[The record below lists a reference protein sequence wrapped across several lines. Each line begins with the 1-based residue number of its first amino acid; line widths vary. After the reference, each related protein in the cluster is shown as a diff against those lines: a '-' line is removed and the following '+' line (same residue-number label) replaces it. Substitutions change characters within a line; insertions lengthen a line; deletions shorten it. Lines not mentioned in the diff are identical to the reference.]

1 MDHPNEPPGPRRSAT
16 VVGAGIA
23 GLAAALA
30 LRRTGWCVHVH
41 ERAAALQPLG
51 AGLVLWPNA
60 VHALDALDVGAA
72 VREQAAMLDGSTL
85 RRPDGRWLARNDDPG
100 LAARHG
106 APLLGIERSS
116 LQAVLAAAVG
126 PDVVRFGSEVRDSEA
141 LTTGHDMV
149 VAADGIR
156 SRVRAGGWRG
166 HAQPAYAG
174 YTVWRAVVAAD
185 AVTPAVS
192 ETWGHRE
199 RFGMVPVG
207 SGRIYL
213 FATATVGAGQHAED
227 PVGELND
234 LRSRFGR
241 WHDPIPALLDAVEP
255 DAVMRHDVHAL
266 PHVPRQLHHGTTV
279 LIGDAAHA
287 MEPNLGQGACLALED
302 AVVLAHVLGDDVP
315 VDHALARYS
324 AARRERVVA
333 VSRLSAQIGRLT
345 QNGGP
350 VRASIRDTAVRLTP
364 ARLTTRGMDR
374 TSGWKPPSRPSPQR

>member
-1 MDHPNEPPGPRRSAT
+1 MNLPDQPHGPRRSAG

-30 LRRTGWCVHVH
+30 LRRAGWRVDVH
-41 ERAAALQPLG
+41 ERAAALAPLG

-60 VHALDALDVGAA
+60 VHALDALGVGAA
-72 VREQAAMLDGSTL
+72 VREQAAVLDGSTL
-85 RRPDGRWLARNDDPG
+85 RRCDGRWLARNDDAG
-100 LAARHG
+100 LAARQG

-116 LQAVLAAAVG
+116 LQAILAAAVG
-126 PDVVRFGSEVRDSEA
+126 PDLVRFGSQVRDAEA
-141 LTTGHDMV
+141 LTTGHDLV

-156 SRVRAGGWRG
+156 SRVRAAGWPG

-174 YTVWRAVVAAD
+174 YTVWRAMVAAE
-185 AVTPAVS
+185 AVAPAVS

-207 SGRIYL
+207 SGRVYL

-227 PVGELND
+227 PAGELHE
-234 LRSRFGR
+234 LRSRFSR
-241 WHDPIPALLDAVEP
+241 WHDPIPALLDAVDP

-266 PHVPRQLHHGTTV
+266 PHVPRPLHRGRTV
-279 LIGDAAHA
+279 LLGDAAHA

-302 AVVLAHVLGDDVP
+302 AVVLAHVLDDDAP
-315 VDHALARYS
+315 VDHALPRYS

-333 VSRLSAQIGRLT
+333 VSRLSARIGRLT
-345 QNGGP
+345 QGGGP
-350 VRASIRDTAVRLTP
+350 VRASIRDTAVHLIPAWLT
-364 ARLTTRGMDR
+364 RRGLDR
-374 TSGWKPPSRPSPQR
+374 TSGWKPPSRPSPER

>member
-1 MDHPNEPPGPRRSAT
+1 MNLPNEPYRSCRSAS

-23 GLAAALA
+23 GLAATLA
-30 LRRTGWCVHVH
+30 LRRTGWWVTVH
-41 ERAAALQPLG
+41 ERAAALEPLG

-60 VHALDALDVGAA
+60 VHALDDLGVGAA
-72 VREQAAMLDGSTL
+72 VREQAAVLDGSTL
-85 RRPDGRWLARNDDPG
+85 RRSDGRWLARNDDAG
-100 LAARHG
+100 LATRHG
-106 APLLGIERSS
+106 APLLGIERPN
-116 LQAVLAAAVG
+116 LQAILAAAVG
-126 PDVVRFGSEVRDSEA
+126 PDVVRFGSEVRDTEA
-141 LTTGHDMV
+141 LTTGHDIV

-156 SRVRAGGWRG
+156 SRLRAEGWRG
-166 HAQPAYAG
+166 HSQPAYAG
-174 YTVWRAVVAAD
+174 YTVWRAVVGAEV
-185 AVTPAVS
+185 VTPAVS

-199 RFGMVPVG
+199 RFGIVPVG
-207 SGRIYL
+207 SGRVYI
-213 FATATVGAGQHAED
+213 FATATVGAQQYAED
-227 PVGELND
+227 RTGELND
-234 LRSRFGR
+234 LRRRFGR

-266 PHVPRQLHHGTTV
+266 PHVPRQLHRGKTV

-315 VDHALARYS
+315 VDHALPRYS

-333 VSRLSAQIGRLT
+333 VSRMSAQIGRLT

-364 ARLTTRGMDR
+364 ARLAQRGMDR
-374 TSGWKPPSRPSPQR
+374 TSSWTPPSRPTPT